1 MVFGHVGSGEDL
13 RIIPLYVPKVQRERV
28 ARIFLFKKGENSH
41 YCVVRSM
48 SRLISAQVRSDHGE
62 IYVRDYCLNY
72 FCKQEKLDKHTESCS
87 KHDVV
92 NTIFPEP
99 GKNILKFKNIQNCV
113 ECPIKIYA
121 DTETFL
127 SPIDEKRGETELY
140 QRHVMSTFCFY
151 VVSRV
156 KGFSM
161 DPVTYVMESEDDEV
175 ERIFMEKLEEVTKEI
190 YETSR
195 ISAKRIFDEDARR
208 LYESLTECYACGKE
222 FDGDKVRDHCH
233 YTGKYRGALH
243 SQCNLRLRRTR
254 TIPVIFHNLSEY
266 DSHHFVRRLADTVG
280 RVDCI
285 PQNAEKYITFNK
297 NVHVDTIVR
306 DEKEIKVYTRL
317 KFVDLFRFMQTSLTS
332 FVRNIDKFDHTSR
345 YFEAEQQELFRRKE
359 VYPYEY
365 MTDFSKF
372 AETELPLKEEFNKWL
387 NSGAV
392 SKSGKFDEMDPEKIS
407 DEDYAHAKG
416 LWDAFECKN
425 LADYTKIYCKID
437 TLQLTDVFENF
448 FDVCLE
454 KYKLDPSYYLTS
466 AALAW
471 DGMLKVTGVKMELLT
486 DPDMYLFF
494 EEGIRGG
501 VSSAMKR
508 YSKANNAYMRDYD
521 PKKPDVFIQYLDKN
535 SLYATMLCKPL
546 PVWKFTWLTEEEIG
560 EMMKDPTK
568 IMSCTLKVDLEYPK
582 GLHDAHN
589 DYVPLA
595 PESVTVDGVEKLI
608 PNLRDKERYVVHHE
622 SATVLPEERNSFEE
636 DSRRNFVRGARLHE
650 EIHRN

>member
-1 MVFGHVGSGEDL
+1 
-13 RIIPLYVPKVQRERV
+13 
-28 ARIFLFKKGENSH
+28 
-41 YCVVRSM
+41 M

-62 IYVRDYCLNY
+62 IYVCDYCLNY
-72 FCKQEKLDKHTESCS
+72 FCKQQKLDKHTESYS
-87 KHDVV
+87 KHDAV

-121 DTETFL
+121 DTESFL

-161 DPVTYVMESEDDEV
+161 DPVMYVMESEGDEE

-190 YETSR
+190 YETFK
-195 ISAKRIFDEDARR
+195 ISAKMIFDEDARR
-208 LYESLTECYACGKE
+208 LHEILTECYACGKE

-243 SQCNLRLRRTR
+243 SQCNLRLKRTR
-254 TIPVIFHNLSEY
+254 TIPVVFHNLSGY
-266 DSHHFVRRLADTVG
+266 DSHLFVKRLADTVG
-280 RVDCI
+280 MVDCI
-285 PQNAEKYITFNK
+285 PQNAEKCIPFNK
-297 NVHVDTIVR
+297 SVHIDTIVW

-317 KFVDLFRFMQTSLTS
+317 KFFDSFRFMQSSLAS
-332 FVRNIDKFDHTSR
+332 LVRNIDRFDHTSK
-345 YFEAEQQELFRRKE
+345 YFGAEQQELFRRKE

-372 AETELPLKEEFNKWL
+372 AETELPPKEEFNKWL

-392 SKSGKFDEMDPEKIS
+392 SKSGKFDEMEREEIS
-407 DEDYAHAKG
+407 DEDYAHAKE
-416 LWDAFECKN
+416 LWNAFECKN

-437 TLQLTDVFENF
+437 TLQLADVFEGF
-448 FDVCLE
+448 IDVCLE
-454 KYKLDPSYYLTS
+454 KYKLDPAYHLTS

-471 DGMLKVTGVKMELLT
+471 DGMLKVTRVEIELLT

-494 EEGIRGG
+494 GEGIRGG

-508 YSKANNAYMRDYD
+508 HWKANNVYMKDYD
-521 PKKPDVFIQYLDKN
+521 PEKPDVFIECLDKN
-535 SLYATMLCKPL
+535 SLYVTMLCKPL
-546 PVWKFTWLTEEEIG
+546 PVRKFKWLTSETIG
-560 EMMKDPTK
+560 DMMEDHTK
-568 IMSCTLKVDLEYPK
+568 IRSCTLKVDLEYRLRASGK
-582 GLHDAHN
+582 AGFL
-589 DYVPLA
+589 
-595 PESVTVDGVEKLI
+595 TV
-608 PNLRDKERYVVHHE
+608 
-622 SATVLPEERNSFEE
+622 F
-636 DSRRNFVRGARLHE
+636 
-650 EIHRN
+650 